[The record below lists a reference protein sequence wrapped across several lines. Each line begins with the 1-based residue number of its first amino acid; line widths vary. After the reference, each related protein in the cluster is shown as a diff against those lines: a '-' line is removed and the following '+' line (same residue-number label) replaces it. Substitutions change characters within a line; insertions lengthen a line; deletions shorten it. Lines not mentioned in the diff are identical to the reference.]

1 MNTKGIKNHA
11 GYKLHNNEP
20 SLFSEHQMEGG
31 VSKNFYDVYADAYLD
46 AMRTISKLDDEGFYM
61 FREEYEQRKPEL
73 NEGIYLIAFP
83 EKMITEATYF
93 AMREMIELRRYY
105 NNRLMEHAEARIMV
119 PDSYRDAR
127 EHFLLEATKDEYVC
141 TDWVISY
148 TVNR

>member
-11 GYKLHNNEP
+11 GNKQHHNEP

-31 VSKNFYDVYADAYLD
+31 VRKNFFDVYADAYLE
-46 AMRTISKLDDEGFYM
+46 AMRTISKLDDGSFYM
-61 FREEYEQRKPEL
+61 LREKYEQQTPEL
-73 NEGIYLIAFP
+73 KEGIFLMAFP
-83 EKMITEATYF
+83 EKTITEASYF
-93 AMREMIELRRYY
+93 AMGEMIALRRYY
-105 NNRLMEHAEARIMV
+105 NNRLMGHAEARITV

-127 EHFLLEATKDEYVC
+127 ERFLLEANKDEYVC

>member
-31 VSKNFYDVYADAYLD
+31 VSKNFFDVYADAYLD
-46 AMRTISKLDDEGFYM
+46 AMRTISKLDDGGFYM
-61 FREEYEQRKPEL
+61 LRKEYEQQSPEL
-73 NEGIYLIAFP
+73 KDGIYLMAFP
-83 EKMITEATYF
+83 EKTISEASYF
-93 AMREMIELRRYY
+93 AMGEMIELRRYY
-105 NNRLMEHAEARIMV
+105 NNRLMEHAEARITV